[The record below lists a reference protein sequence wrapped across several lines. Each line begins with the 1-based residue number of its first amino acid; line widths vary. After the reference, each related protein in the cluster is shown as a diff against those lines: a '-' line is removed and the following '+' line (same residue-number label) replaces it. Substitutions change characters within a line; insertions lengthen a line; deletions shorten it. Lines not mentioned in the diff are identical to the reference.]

1 MSLQQQRV
9 RFGVQGLMALSLC
22 LLLLAACT
30 HPPLPAAPLTGSDRD
45 AHGCIGSAG
54 YAWCARSG
62 QCERPW
68 ERAEAQQFELS
79 QSAFDRSCDNAT
91 APG

>member
-1 MSLQQQRV
+1 MSVQQR
-9 RFGVQGLMALSLC
+9 RMRLGFQGLVALPLC
-22 LLLLAACT
+22 LLVLAACT
-30 HPPLPAAPLTGSDRD
+30 RPPLPAPPITGGDRD

-54 YAWCARSG
+54 YSWCARSA